1 MVTMP
6 VTKASPSRAMEV
18 VVLTTLGALLRG
30 GMLLS
35 TVDVPGDG
43 PVKAWMA
50 YTWAHAPHLVLH
62 GTWPPGLV
70 YLTGPLTY
78 FLPTWMALRLF
89 NAIVGTATVP
99 VLFTAVKRVFGPSTA
114 LIAAAFIAVFPLHVE
129 LSATSLT
136 EASAMVEIL
145 LGMTF
150 LTMAAEPGRRRRAVL
165 NGLAISCFLLAS
177 MTRYELWFLLP
188 LFPCYYWLRTRD
200 WVVGSVMTALLVAF
214 PTVWTI
220 GNYIYEGNALLGIG
234 AALHDRGLG
243 DTQVGVPPTAAVE
256 MLVTRFAKSLGWV
269 LVVLLVLGMAMECRS
284 LLAGRLSPERILYF
298 AVVLVLLVG
307 SGTFAVVRGETLPTR
322 NLLFGLVFSMPM
334 ATIPISARLQR
345 MRRSGLWFVIVLAVI
360 YTLGSSSVTGRME
373 TALLT
378 RAKPEGIMR
387 FEQWLNKS
395 PWRDQPVIFTCMGW
409 QPTYLLYY
417 FPALG
422 WRMNIVSGWM
432 DDGVLRS
439 WTQSLR
445 PALLVTQRGDE
456 AHVQRFVRVTGI
468 AVEHERLVHRDG
480 EVEVYELVTSH
491 LTQ

>member
-1 MVTMP
+1 MP
-6 VTKASPSRAMEV
+6 VPNGSPSRTVEV
-18 VVLTTLGALLRG
+18 VALTILAAFLRG

-35 TVDVPGDG
+35 TIDVPGDG

-114 LIAAAFIAVFPLHVE
+114 LIAAAFIAVLPLHVE

-136 EASAMVEIL
+136 EAGAMVEFL
-145 LGMTF
+145 LGITF
-150 LTMAAEPGRRRRAVL
+150 LTMAAEPGRRHRAVL
-165 NGLAISCFLLAS
+165 NGLALSCFLLAS

-200 WVVGSVMTALLVAF
+200 WVMASVMTALLVAF

-234 AALHDRGLG
+234 AAMHDRGFG
-243 DTQVGVPPTAAVE
+243 DTHVGVPLTAAVKI
-256 MLVTRFAKSLGWV
+256 LVTRFAKSLGWV
-269 LVVLLVLGMAMECRS
+269 LVVLLVLGMVMECRS

-298 AVVLVLLVG
+298 AVVLVLLL
-307 SGTFAVVRGETLPTR
+307 GTGAFTVVRGETVPTR

-334 ATIPISARLQR
+334 ATIPISARLR
-345 MRRSGLWFVIVLAVI
+345 HIRRSGLWFVIVLALI
-360 YTLGSSSVTGRME
+360 YMLGSSSSVTGRME

-395 PWRDQPVIFTCMGW
+395 PWRDQPLIFTRMGW
-409 QPTYLLYY
+409 QPTYLPYY
-417 FPALG
+417 FPAFA
-422 WRMNIVSGWM
+422 WRMNVISEWA
-432 DDGVLRS
+432 DDGGLRS
-439 WTQSLR
+439 WTQSQR

-456 AHVQRFVRVTGI
+456 AYVQRFVRVTGI
-468 AVEHERLVHRDG
+468 AVEDERLVHRDG

-491 LTQ
+491 LIQ